1 MKFDGLVERI
11 DVNGKLMKRSSNS
24 VKSISKYP

>member
-11 DVNGKLMKRSSNS
+11 DVNDKLMKRSSYS
-24 VKSISKYP
+24 VKSINKYP